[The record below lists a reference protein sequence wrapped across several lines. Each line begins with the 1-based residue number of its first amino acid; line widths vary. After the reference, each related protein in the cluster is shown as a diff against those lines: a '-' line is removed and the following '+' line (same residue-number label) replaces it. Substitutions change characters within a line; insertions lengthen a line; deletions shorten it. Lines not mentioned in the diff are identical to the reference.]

1 MPRSQDNNGRHFQ
14 DPAFWAEYRDAGP
27 PVILDTWQRR
37 FFRAHDS
44 LGQTEAGFYLE
55 LIFDAA
61 LLGSALLIGG
71 FIAWRVR
78 AYRRRQEK
86 SAPPAN

>member
-1 MPRSQDNNGRHFQ
+1 MMGRLTAGRHPDT
-14 DPAFWAEYRDAGP
+14 DPTFWAEYRDAGP

-37 FFRAHDS
+37 FFRARAS
-44 LGQTEAGFYLE
+44 PGQTEAGFYLG
-55 LIFDAA
+55 LIFEAA

-71 FIAWRVR
+71 FIAGRIR

-86 SAPPAN
+86 GATPAN